1 MFSTSVRGGKAFAAK
16 QKIREPKKKRIVRI
30 KSSNKKQKNQTK
42 PYEIICKET
51 NSMNRMPP
59 EKYEIEPETIEKE
72 GILPESFRIK
82 FDFHRLEKV
91 RKMQT
96 D

>member
-1 MFSTSVRGGKAFAAK
+1 
-16 QKIREPKKKRIVRI
+16 
-30 KSSNKKQKNQTK
+30 
-42 PYEIICKET
+42 
-51 NSMNRMPP
+51 MNRMPP

-72 GILPESFRIK
+72 SILPESFRIK